1 LAVLETVIRNAA
13 AARPLF
19 INSQTGKDYFTFEQN
34 CRLLEVTAALAAETG
49 IQIAHEIHRGSSA
62 FIR

>member
-1 LAVLETVIRNAA
+1 VLLERVIRNAG

-34 CRLLEVTAALAAETG
+34 CRLLDLTAALEAETG
-49 IQIAHEIHRGSSA
+49 IQIVHEIHRG
-62 FIR
+62 